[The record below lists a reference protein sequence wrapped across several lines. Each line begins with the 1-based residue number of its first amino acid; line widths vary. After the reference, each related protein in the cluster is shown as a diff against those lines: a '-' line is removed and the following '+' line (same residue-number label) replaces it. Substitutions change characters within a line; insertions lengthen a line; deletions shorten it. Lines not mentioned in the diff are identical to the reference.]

1 MTENLAQTS
10 SDKQGE
16 QRGPSPL
23 LPRPKLLQLSLLFAA
38 LYFIQGAT
46 EPTDGLTAQPLMSWL
61 RRSGQTASQIASLG
75 ALLWIPWAIKP
86 LYGVLSDFFPLA
98 GYHRK
103 SYLIAATGIT
113 SASLALVFA
122 LQPAAGSVHLA
133 VLLFAATLGV
143 ALSDVVVD
151 AIIVEKGQPAGL
163 TGRFQAIGWAS
174 LYAAAICTGTLGG
187 WISESAREEL
197 SFLVCSA
204 LALVSLLLALCF
216 ISERRATATR
226 GELRETLLVWRDSI
240 RSPYLFIAG
249 AFLFCLNFNPFS
261 AITFYLYTTEE
272 LGLSEQFFGDLQSI
286 DAVGALCGCLLYAWY
301 CRRLAPRSLVLGSIA
316 LSVASTLAYWA
327 LRDATTARAV
337 VAFSGFALATATVIQ
352 LDLAARICPPRVAGT
367 LFAILMALGNL
378 GTMLS
383 RWLGGMLYEQWQE
396 PLGSYGAFNLLVGLG
411 GLTSALCVF
420 FVPQLTA
427 ALSRQHLPS
436 NRTA

>member
-1 MTENLAQTS
+1 VTENPLTTS
-10 SDKQGE
+10 AEARGE
-16 QRGPSPL
+16 QPGSSRPL
-23 LPRPKLLQLSLLFAA
+23 SRPKIFQLSLLFAA

-46 EPTDGLTAQPLMSWL
+46 EPTDGLMAQPLMSWL
-61 RRSGQTASQIASLG
+61 RRSGQTPSQIAGLG

-86 LYGVLSDFFPLA
+86 LYGILSDFLPLA

-113 SASLALVFA
+113 CASLALVFV
-122 LQPAAGSVHLA
+122 LQPAAGSAHLA
-133 VLLFAATLGV
+133 ALLFAATLGV

-163 TGRFQAIGWAS
+163 TGRFQAIGWAA

-204 LALVSLLLALCF
+204 LALASLLLAVCF
-216 ISERRATATR
+216 ISERRAHVTR
-226 GELRETLLVWRDSI
+226 GELRATLFVWRDAM
-240 RSPYLFIAG
+240 RSPHLFIAG

-261 AITFYLYTTEE
+261 ALAFYLYATEE
-272 LGLSEQFFGDLQSI
+272 LGLSDQSFGDLQSI
-286 DAVGALCGCLLYAWY
+286 DAVGALCGCLFYAWY
-301 CRRLAPRSLVLGSIA
+301 YRSLSPRSLVLGSIV

-327 LRDATTARAV
+327 LRDATTARVV

-383 RWLGGMLYEQWQE
+383 RWLGGVLYEQWQE
-396 PLGSYGAFNLLVGLG
+396 PLGSHDAFKLLVGLG
-411 GLTSALCVF
+411 GLASALCVF
-420 FVPQLTA
+420 FVPYLIA
-427 ALSRQHLPS
+427 ALAAKSVP
-436 NRTA
+436 AEGGG

>member
-1 MTENLAQTS
+1 MTENLPTTS
-10 SDKQGE
+10 SGARDE
-16 QRGPSPL
+16 PSGA
-23 LPRPKLLQLSLLFAA
+23 PRPLGSAKLFQLSLLFAA

-46 EPTDGLTAQPLMSWL
+46 EPTDGLMGQPLMSWL
-61 RRSGQTASQIASLG
+61 KRSGQTASQIAGLG

-103 SYLIAATGIT
+103 TYLIAATGIT

-122 LQPAAGSVHLA
+122 LEPAAGSAKLA
-133 VLLFAATLGV
+133 ALLFAATLGV

-163 TGRFQAIGWAS
+163 TGRFQAIGWGS
-174 LYAAAICTGTLGG
+174 LYAAAICSGTLGG
-187 WISESAREEL
+187 WISESAREEW
-197 SFLVCSA
+197 SFLVCAA

-216 ISERRATATR
+216 VSERRASAR
-226 GELRETLLVWRDSI
+226 RSELRDTLRVWRDSI
-240 RSPYLFIAG
+240 RSPYLLIAG

-261 AITFYLYTTEE
+261 AVTFYVYTTEE

-286 DAVGALCGCLLYAWY
+286 DAVGALAGCLLYARYYRW
-301 CRRLAPRSLVLGSIA
+301 LTPRWLVLGSIA
-316 LSVASTLAYWA
+316 LSVASTLAYWV

-352 LDLAARICPPRVAGT
+352 LDLAARICPPRVAAT

-378 GTMLS
+378 GTMFS
-383 RWLGGMLYEQWQE
+383 RWLGGVLYEQWQG
-396 PLGSYGAFNLLVGLG
+396 PLGSQSAFQLLVGLG
-411 GLTSALCVF
+411 GLTSALCVL
-420 FVPQLTA
+420 FVPSLSA
-427 ALSRQHLPS
+427 ALSQQNSPTSR
-436 NRTA
+436 AA